1 MTERTNALLQEHTD
15 ALTQERLYTTKL
27 DSGLMVAIQVKPG
40 YHEKTARIATHYGSL
55 DSRFVHPETGE
66 EIQVPDGIAHFL
78 EHKLF
83 EKEWGN
89 VSDKFSELGAEANAY
104 TTYTHTVYYF
114 NTTDRFDESLDLLLD
129 YVQTPWFTAESVEK
143 EQGIIEQEIRMY
155 LDDPGWRSNANL
167 LEALYQVHPLKV
179 DIAGTVESIHQI
191 DKDLLQLCHKTFYHP
206 SNMVVF
212 IAGDIDPE
220 ATLKRVKAAFDTR
233 GYKPQ
238 DEIKRLMPE
247 EPLGPAEKRRE
258 QALVV
263 NQPIFRMG
271 FKEPAPPEVGRPL
284 LVQDFLTT
292 MAIDVIAGRAS
303 ELYTELYEAGLID
316 TRFGFEYNC
325 DQTWAYSAF
334 AGMTRDPEA
343 LQERLMAG
351 IQQATEKGLSAEAFE
366 RIKRKTVGRLVSMM
380 NDLDS
385 IAWLYIDSYFKGIDP
400 FDLIPVVNELTV
412 EQANERLRAHFRPE
426 QVAVSVI
433 TPKA

>member
-1 MTERTNALLQEHTD
+1 MTERTIGLLQERTD
-15 ALTQERLYTTKL
+15 PLTQERLFTTKL
-27 DSGLMVAIQVKPG
+27 ESGLTVAIQVKPG
-40 YHEKTARIATHYGSL
+40 FHEKTARIATHYGSL
-55 DSRFVHPETGE
+55 DSRFIHPETGE

-89 VSDKFSELGAEANAY
+89 VSDLFSELGAEANAY

-114 NTTDRFDESLDLLLD
+114 NTTDRFEESLDLLLD

-167 LEALYQVHPLKV
+167 LEALYQNHPLRI

-191 DKDLLQLCHKTFYHP
+191 DKDLLELCHKTFYHP

-212 IAGDIDPE
+212 IAGDVDPE
-220 ATLKRVKAAFDTR
+220 ATLERVKAAFDDR

-238 DEIKRLMPE
+238 AEIKRLMPE
-247 EPLGPAEKRRE
+247 EPLQPAEPRRE

-271 FKEPAPPEVGRPL
+271 FKDPTPAGVGRPL

-292 MAIDVIAGRAS
+292 MALDVVAGRAS
-303 ELYTELYEAGLID
+303 ELYSELYEAGLID
-316 TRFGFEYNC
+316 QRFGFEYSC
-325 DQTWAYSAF
+325 DRTWAYSYF
-334 AGMTRDPEA
+334 AGMTKDPEA

-351 IQQATEKGLSAEAFE
+351 LQKAVDQGLSAEAFE

-385 IAWLYIDSYFKGIDP
+385 IAWLYIDSFFKESDP
-400 FDLIPVVNELTV
+400 FDLIPVVSELTV
-412 EQANERLRAHFRPE
+412 EQANERLRQHLRPE
-426 QVAVSVI
+426 QVAISVI
-433 TPKA
+433 QPKA